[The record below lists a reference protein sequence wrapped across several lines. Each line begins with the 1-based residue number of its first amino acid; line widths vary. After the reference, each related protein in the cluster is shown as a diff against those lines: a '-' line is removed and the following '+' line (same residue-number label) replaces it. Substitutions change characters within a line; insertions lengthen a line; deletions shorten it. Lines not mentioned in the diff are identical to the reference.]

1 MSSYILLKMIWLRLM
16 WSPCFQVQP
25 LYNFTSEKSIQVTTI
40 FIAQLFKVLFRE
52 QRFDSAWNRQ
62 LFIGHLLGQHQRIE
76 NIFFPPKAVLSLF
89 NCSAPSEDQTT
100 HHGLTARSALNSHS
114 QFPLI
119 YWASMQWGSNAP
131 RGKTRGSVGLWLQRT
146 DSLETITN
154 NRTDATVIEVEM
166 CDRVRLHYSQKNPG
180 KA

>member
-1 MSSYILLKMIWLRLM
+1 MSSSILLKMIWLRLM

-52 QRFDSAWNRQ
+52 QRFDSARNRQ
-62 LFIGHLLGQHQRIE
+62 LFIGHPLGQHQRIE
-76 NIFFPPKAVLSLF
+76 NIFFPPKAVLSLL

-100 HHGLTARSALNSHS
+100 HHWLTARSALNSHS
-114 QFPLI
+114 HFPLI

-131 RGKTRGSVGLWLQRT
+131 RGKTRGLVGLWLQRT

-154 NRTDATVIEVEM
+154 NQTDTTFIEVEM
-166 CDRVRLHYSQKNPG
+166 YDRVRLHYSQKNPG